1 MLPNK
6 SIATFTTGILYSAII
21 MLWIQAD
28 VLQALPAQR
37 VLQHISTVH
46 QRRAFKSHAYE
57 ELPKLA
63 PAQDASSGSSRRTS
77 RLLRLISCGQLPQDS
92 SRSTLLTDEKKTPS
106 SRSFPGADG
115 RIFIGG
121 YRPRTSYHEVDSDL
135 KYSST
140 PSSTKRICSSMG
152 RKFQSLNSL
161 REPQGARTALFHEAR
176 FSDDPIPSVQ
186 NPNQDI
192 ASPTRISSRP
202 NPTESAKEP
211 ISPMEISFP
220 ILQESIPNV
229 PAWWQSKTGREK
241 QS

>member
-1 MLPNK
+1 LFIPEINNFLFATIMLPNK

-140 PSSTKRICSSMG
+140 PSSTKESAREYRATPSSC
-152 RKFQSLNSL
+152 FEISD
-161 REPQGARTALFHEAR
+161 GANFFYLACASYSFKIYRPE
-176 FSDDPIPSVQ
+176 ISV
-186 NPNQDI
+186 
-192 ASPTRISSRP
+192 SELSSRTP
-202 NPTESAKEP
+202 RRENSF
-211 ISPMEISFP
+211 IS
-220 ILQESIPNV
+220 
-229 PAWWQSKTGREK
+229 
-241 QS
+241 